1 MAPKVKTQPS
11 TTTRQNR
18 LGTSAAG
25 MSDKALRGLGT
36 KALQNIKDLGNLGKF
51 ASRAGEGRRATKTV
65 RAILKE
71 RNK

>member
-1 MAPKVKTQPS
+1 MPPKKQPS

-36 KALQNIKDLGNLGKF
+36 KALQNIKALGPLGKF
-51 ASRAGEGRRATKTV
+51 GSRAGQGRRATKTV

>member
-1 MAPKVKTQPS
+1 MAVKRQPS

-18 LGTSAAG
+18 LGTSAAA

-36 KALQNIKDLGNLGKF
+36 KALQNIKALGNLGKF

-65 RAILKE
+65 RTILKG
-71 RNK
+71 RGK